1 MANYLE
7 NTKANLP
14 HKSQSY
20 SSPYDNHPIYGNIG
34 GWVCDTTT
42 AALKY
47 KLNKTDWSK
56 KMDGSPSNLTG
67 TDGDV
72 MVKIPAFFMRV
83 TRQPNGKPKFEIDDT
98 IPDIW
103 GSNGKAGFFVHPAF
117 KMANGQVRPY
127 FLWGAYE
134 GYIQDTKLRSV
145 SGVLPTTS
153 KTKAAFQDAARQGR
167 SIDYGIQAVYE
178 YWAVMLLMYVEFGTL
193 NLQEAI
199 GRGIVDYS
207 TWQEGTTPEVQA
219 KRITGFSNSLGDRS
233 GYLENG
239 ELKNGKCS
247 VRWRGIE
254 NPWGNIWK
262 FLSGIMVTDKGWHYT
277 NDHSKMDTISSMS
290 LFAKDLSSKVNPGY
304 LTDMEFPNGLEWTFI
319 PKSTGGSDST
329 YYCDYFYTHDTGEE
343 NIVLAGGRWNDASS
357 AGVACW
363 SCDFVAS
370 DSGSVLG
377 ARLSYA
383 AQ

>member
-56 KMDGSPSNLTG
+56 KMDGSLSNLTG

-145 SGVLPTTS
+145 SGVLPTVS

-167 SIDYGIQAVYE
+167 SIDYGIMAVYE
-178 YWAVMLLMYVEFGTL
+178 AWAVQLLMYVEFGTL
-193 NLQEAI
+193 NLQEAV
-199 GRGIVDYS
+199 GRGIVDF
-207 TWQEGTTPEVQA
+207 TWDEGLTTHTEA
-219 KRITGFSNSLGDRS
+219 RKTGLSNSLGDRS
-233 GYLENG
+233 GYVENG
-239 ELKNGKCS
+239 EFKNGKCA

-254 NPWGNIWK
+254 NPWGGIWK

-343 NIVLAGGRWNDASS
+343 NIVLAGGSWSRASE
-357 AGVACW
+357 AGVASWHCVY
-363 SCDFVAS
+363 VAS
-370 DSGSVLG
+370 YSNSDVG

>member
-56 KMDGSPSNLTG
+56 KLDGSPSNLTG

-72 MVKIPAFFMRV
+72 MVKIPAFFIRV
-83 TRQPNGKPKFEIDDT
+83 TRQSNGKPKFEIDDT
-98 IPDIW
+98 IPDLY

-117 KMANGQVRPY
+117 RKADGTIRPY

-134 GYIQDTKLRSV
+134 GYIQDSKLRSI
-145 SGVLPTTS
+145 SGVLPTVS

-167 SIDYGIQAVYE
+167 SIDYGIMAVYE
-178 YWAVMLLMYVEFGTL
+178 AWAVQLLMYVEFGTL
-193 NLQEAI
+193 NLQEAV
-199 GRGIVDYS
+199 GRGIVDF
-207 TWQEGTTPEVQA
+207 TWDEGLTTHTEA
-219 KRITGFSNSLGDRS
+219 RKTGLSNSLGDRS
-233 GYLENG
+233 GYVENG
-239 ELKNGKCS
+239 EFKNGKCA

-254 NPWGNIWK
+254 NPWGGIWK

-277 NDHSKMDTISSMS
+277 NEHSKMDTISSMS
-290 LFAKDLSSKVNPGY
+290 LFAKNLSSKVPNGY

-319 PKSTGGSDST
+319 PKSTGGSEST
-329 YYCDYFYTHDTGEE
+329 YYCDYFVTHDTGEE
-343 NIVLAGGRWNDASS
+343 NIVLVGANWYDASQ
-357 AGVACW
+357 AGVAYW
-363 SCDFVAS
+363 HCDNVAS
-370 DSGSVLG
+370 DSISNVG

>member
-7 NTKANLP
+7 NTKAALP

-20 SSPYDNHPIYGNIG
+20 SSPYDNHPIFGNIG

-42 AALKY
+42 GALKY

-67 TDGDV
+67 ADGDV

-134 GYIQDTKLRSV
+134 GYIQDSKLRSV
-145 SGVLPTTS
+145 SGVLPTVS

-167 SIDYGIQAVYE
+167 NINYGIMAAYE
-178 YWAVMLLMYVEFGTL
+178 YWAIQLLFYTEFGTL
-193 NLQEAI
+193 NCQEAC
-199 GRGIVDYS
+199 GRGIVDF
-207 TWQEGTTPEVQA
+207 TWDEGLTTHAEA
-219 KRITGFSNSLGDRS
+219 RKTGLSNSLGDRS
-233 GYLENG
+233 GYVENG
-239 ELKNGKCS
+239 EFKNGKCA

-254 NPWGNIWK
+254 NPWGGIWK

-290 LFAKDLSSKVNPGY
+290 LFAKDLSSKVTNGY

-319 PKSTGGSDST
+319 PKSTGGSEST

-343 NIVLAGGRWNDASS
+343 NIVLAGAGWNIASR
-357 AGVACW
+357 AGVASW
-363 SCDFVAS
+363 NCDFVAS
-370 DSGSVLG
+370 NSDSSFG